1 MIYPA
6 INPYVVI
13 SEQAGVAID
22 TTTGRNVELPKGA
35 YPILRLVDGKTDID
49 TIVEKL
55 WGRMSFHKRAFTIF
69 LTTCR
74 K

>member
-49 TIVEKL
+49 TIVEKIMGSYVVSQESL
-55 WGRMSFHKRAFTIF
+55 HNFF
-69 LTTCR
+69 
-74 K
+74 